1 MGKQI
6 NYYMDYDSFLLL
18 AGKAIELGCEIL
30 KDNKNGI
37 ARGTSTDIITKDCIF
52 YYFHVPEAGEFRT
65 KDVFGRDRIQHG
77 SNAGGNT
84 LIEAGYSFI
93 SHDKRTISR
102 NRLYCITGYYDTDGS
117 FVARP
122 DCVTKIY
129 EALTREVK
137 KLAPRTEIV
146 EFVNSIH
153 DENYLQQTEYRHKE
167 YVTKHCW
174 NLLEEGYSLLG

>member
-1 MGKQI
+1 M
-6 NYYMDYDSFLLL
+6 
-18 AGKAIELGCEIL
+18 
-30 KDNKNGI
+30 
-37 ARGTSTDIITKDCIF
+37 
-52 YYFHVPEAGEFRT
+52 
-65 KDVFGRDRIQHG
+65 
-77 SNAGGNT
+77 
-84 LIEAGYSFI
+84 IEAGYSFI

-146 EFVNSIH
+146 EFVTSIH
-153 DENYLQQTEYRHKE
+153 DENYLQQTEYQHKE
-167 YVTKHCW
+167 YVTKHCV
-174 NLLEEGYSLLG
+174 